1 MKKLLLATS
10 LCIFAASSH
19 AHRVWVEST
28 PLKAGEV
35 LQADLGYGEF
45 PTLETIPEKRLS
57 FFEQGMHLLS
67 AKGSEALKQSS
78 DKNYHFVSQAPLAEG
93 SYVISAT
100 YKPTFWSQNA
110 EGWKQADMKN
120 TPNATYCEQTSM
132 YGKQIINVGKDS
144 GVNVVADK
152 VGHKLEIVP
161 MVNPASVKVGEPFK
175 VVVLYEGEP
184 LPNATLTATFKGF
197 DTQDH
202 SHSHKVEAQAFSD
215 TTGEDGTVNII
226 PLKDGFWKAAVVHE
240 VPFSD
245 PAQCQKSKHYASMTF
260 DIAK

>member
-67 AKGSEALKQSS
+67 AKGSEALKQSG

-132 YGKQIINVGKDS
+132 YGKQI
-144 GVNVVADK
+144 
-152 VGHKLEIVP
+152 P
-161 MVNPASVKVGEPFK
+161 
-175 VVVLYEGEP
+175 
-184 LPNATLTATFKGF
+184 
-197 DTQDH
+197 
-202 SHSHKVEAQAFSD
+202 
-215 TTGEDGTVNII
+215 
-226 PLKDGFWKAAVVHE
+226 
-240 VPFSD
+240 
-245 PAQCQKSKHYASMTF
+245 
-260 DIAK
+260 